1 MCSLYG
7 FVLSAFHQSEDW
19 IRISE
24 MLLGPRPESFRF
36 IPKHR
41 ANAYASV
48 AAATAATAAARKDNA
63 AADGSDSTAAATDAA
78 PSNGDVK
85 VEAMAKA
92 ETTS

>member
-1 MCSLYG
+1 
-7 FVLSAFHQSEDW
+7 
-19 IRISE
+19 

-63 AADGSDSTAAATDAA
+63 ADGSDSTAAATDAA
-78 PSNGDVK
+78 PGNGDVK
-85 VEAMAKA
+85 VEAKA
-92 ETTS
+92 EATS